1 MTSQVPLLTFRCVT
15 CICLEDWMLHMSE
28 TQTDFFPMTVFFSDI
43 ITLACGVWFRQTLT
57 CRLTMWKPSSC
68 QRSSCFC
75 SSWENLS
82 TFLSRLCCELPAPG
96 KRWICCKLLWESQ
109 TVKLSPLSNTAA
121 DPPHVPER
129 GVFLGHWHR
138 IPPLGPGT
146 GIGASGGLW
155 WNWRVRQGRGW
166 GGERMDCP
174 RVLGKQRNMRGYYR
188 PAQRPDGQQMTFCSS
203 KHSAGWG
210 RKRRKR
216 KMSWAGGRGKRR
228 KA

>member
-1 MTSQVPLLTFRCVT
+1 
-15 CICLEDWMLHMSE
+15 
-28 TQTDFFPMTVFFSDI
+28 
-43 ITLACGVWFRQTLT
+43 
-57 CRLTMWKPSSC
+57 MWKPSSC

-166 GGERMDCP
+166 GVREWIVHGCLGSRGIWGGITAQHSGQMDS
-174 RVLGKQRNMRGYYR
+174 RWLFVLPNTLQ
-188 PAQRPDGQQMTFCSS
+188 
-203 KHSAGWG
+203 AG
-210 RKRRKR
+210 
-216 KMSWAGGRGKRR
+216 GGRGGRGRWAGQEGGGRGERLKWKFWFYRAAFFPLWIIKRSSNPFVCPNMWCCER
-228 KA
+228 NPPLCIVIESFILT